1 MNRKPARRCQNP
13 SELPKPAGCYSQVVR
28 CGNLVFVAGMGPRD
42 ADRNLVGTDIQS
54 QTAQALENMRLA
66 LNSVGADLEDVCTV
80 TAFLADIRRDFRDYD
95 NAYQRYFPVDP
106 PVRATVQAG
115 LVGILVEIQATAVVT

>member
-1 MNRKPARRCQNP
+1 MDKRAVRLCLNP

-66 LNSVGADLEDVCTV
+66 LASAGANLEDVCTV
-80 TAFLADIRRDFRDYD
+80 TAFLADISRDFRDYD
-95 NAYQRYFPVDP
+95 DAYRRFFPADP
-106 PVRATVQAG
+106 PARATVQAG
-115 LVGILVEIQATAVVT
+115 LVGILVEIQAIASVA